1 MTTKSIFSNSY
12 LIIALLAILFLVGK
26 YFYMKPKFITGE
38 VPPNFT
44 GYLVSGDSIQL
55 SDFRG
60 ELILLD
66 FWGSWCGPC
75 RKENPALRAL
85 YKKFHGKKFK
95 EAKGF
100 DIISVGI
107 ESNKKSWLRAIE
119 SDQLNWK
126 NHVCDFKRL
135 NSDIALQYGVRE
147 IPTKFLLNEKGM
159 IISVNPNFEEL
170 DKILSVK
177 LAK

>member
-1 MTTKSIFSNSY
+1 MAKIFSRSIMT
-12 LIIALLAILFLVGK
+12 LALLAVLFIVGK
-26 YFYMKPKFITGE
+26 YLYMKPKFINGE

-44 GYLVSGDSIQL
+44 GYLANGDSIQL
-55 SDFRG
+55 ADFRG

-75 RKENPALRAL
+75 RQESPDLRAL
-85 YKKFHGKKFK
+85 HQKFHGKKFK
-95 EAKGF
+95 DAEGF

-107 ESNKKSWLRAIE
+107 ESKRKSWLKAIE

-147 IPTKFLLNEKGM
+147 IPTKFLLNEDGM
-159 IISVNPNFEEL
+159 IIGVNQSFQEL
-170 DKILSVK
+170 DKILSAR
-177 LAK
+177 LAN